1 MVMFCPGC
9 GLQVSDD
16 LKFCRKCG
24 ANLHGAR
31 EGMMSRP
38 VEEKLDWSKSW
49 AANIILA
56 KKLREQMRGTPEERR
71 LNEIKGGVITGLTG
85 VGLMIFLYFF
95 LNIVA
100 EKAGDAAEIVR
111 GLWMVGIIPILVVIR
126 LIINGVFVSRRLSSL
141 KEEQAQTKV
150 SASPAPPEL
159 PAKTTNHLVVDI
171 TPSNG
176 ASVTEDTT
184 LNLPEPVAA
193 PQRRETD

>member
-1 MVMFCPGC
+1 MFCPGC

-16 LKFCRKCG
+16 LKYCRKCG

-38 VEEKLDWSKSW
+38 VEGKPDWGKSL

-56 KKLREQMRGTPEERR
+56 KQLKERMRGTPEERR
-71 LNEIKGGVITGLTG
+71 LNEIKGGVITSLTG
-85 VGLMIFLYFF
+85 LGLMIFLHFF

-111 GLWMVGIIPILVVIR
+111 GLWMVGIIPILVGIG

-141 KEEQAQTKV
+141 KEERAQSKV
-150 SASPAPPEL
+150 SASPAPPAL
-159 PAKTTNHLVVDI
+159 PAKTTNHLIVDT

-176 ASVTEDTT
+176 ASVTEDST
-184 LNLPEPVAA
+184 LHLSEPVAA
-193 PQRRETD
+193 PERRETD

>member
-1 MVMFCPGC
+1 MFCPGC

-38 VEEKLDWSKSW
+38 DEEKPDWGQSW

-56 KKLREQMRGTPEERR
+56 KELQERMRGTPEERR
-71 LNEIKGGVITGLTG
+71 LNEIKGGVITSLTG
-85 VGLMIFLYFF
+85 AGLMIFLYFF

-111 GLWMVGIIPILVVIR
+111 GLWMVGIIPILVGIG
-126 LIINGVFVSRRLSSL
+126 LIINGAFVSRRLSSL
-141 KEEQAQTKV
+141 NEEQAQTKV
-150 SASPAPPEL
+150 SASPASPAL

-176 ASVTEDTT
+176 ASVTEDST
-184 LNLPEPVAA
+184 LHLTEPIAA
-193 PQRRETD
+193 PERRETD

>member
-1 MVMFCPGC
+1 MFCPGC

-16 LKFCRKCG
+16 LKYCRKCG

-38 VEEKLDWSKSW
+38 VEEKPDWGKSW
-49 AANIILA
+49 AANILLA
-56 KKLREQMRGTPEERR
+56 KEIQEQMRGTPEERR
-71 LNEIKGGVITGLTG
+71 LNEIKGGVITSLTG

-111 GLWMVGIIPILVVIR
+111 GLWMVGIIPTLVGIG
-126 LIINGVFVSRRLSSL
+126 LIINGVFVGRRPSSL

-150 SASPAPPEL
+150 SASPAPPAL
-159 PAKTTNHLVVDI
+159 PAKTTNHLIVDI

-176 ASVTEDTT
+176 ASVTEDST
-184 LNLPEPVAA
+184 LHLTEPVAA
-193 PQRRETD
+193 PERRETD